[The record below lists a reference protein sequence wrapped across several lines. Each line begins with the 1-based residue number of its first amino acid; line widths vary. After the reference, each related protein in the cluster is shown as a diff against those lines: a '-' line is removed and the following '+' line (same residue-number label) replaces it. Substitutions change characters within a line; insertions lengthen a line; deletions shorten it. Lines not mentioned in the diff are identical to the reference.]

1 MKTRSLDLIHK
12 KIVSLDIACEN
23 VRQWKEQSK
32 KIVFTNGCFDIL
44 HRGHITYLAEAADF
58 GEKLIIG
65 LNSDASVKRQ
75 GKGADRPINDQDSRA
90 ILLAALSFVDLIV
103 IFDTDTPLSLIEELL
118 PDILVK
124 GDDYDAEELDT
135 TSRTF
140 IVGSDIVRSYGG
152 SVKTVPVVKGFSTT
166 SMLERIKK

>member
-75 GKGADRPINDQDSRA
+75 GKGADRPINDQDSRG

-103 IFDTDTPLSLIEELL
+103 IFDTETPLPLIAELL

-124 GDDYDAEELDT
+124 GADYDAEELDT
-135 TSRTF
+135 TSRKF
-140 IVGSDIVRSYGG
+140 IVGSDLVRSYGG

>member
-23 VRQWKEQSK
+23 VRQWKKQSK

-75 GKGADRPINDQDSRA
+75 GKGADRPINDQDSRG

-103 IFDTDTPLSLIEELL
+103 IFDTETPLPLIAELL

-124 GDDYDAEELDT
+124 GADYDAEELDT
-135 TSRTF
+135 TSRKF
-140 IVGSDIVRSYGG
+140 IVGSDLVRSYGG